1 MTIDGWLLGAGGRV
15 DPRAASTAHEA
26 NANAAAA
33 TRQVQDLE
41 DRVDRLTLVCSALWS
56 LLRERTGLTEE
67 QLLERV
73 KEIDLADGRLDG
85 KVPRQA
91 PATCGACGRT
101 FAARHARC
109 IWCGAERTAG
119 GAFDRV
125 R

>member
-1 MTIDGWLLGAGGRV
+1 MPIDGWIFGPGGA
-15 DPRAASTAHEA
+15 DPTGASTSHEA
-26 NANAAAA
+26 SASAAAA
-33 TRQVQDLE
+33 ARQVRNLE

-56 LLRERTGLTEE
+56 LLRERNGLTEE
-67 QLLERV
+67 ELMERV

-85 KVPRQA
+85 KAPRQP

-109 IWCGAERTAG
+109 LWCGAERAQG
-119 GAFDRV
+119 SAFDRV